1 MIAIDNSGLLTVCN
15 VCGAAGFAPA
25 VTYAYDSA
33 AHTIT
38 LTDAS
43 VFAAADGLAIV
54 QITITDGTGAQ
65 LTNKITVTATPK
77 VIDVSSL
84 DAFLGF
90 NINVMVVTTNRM
102 QGVLSQYHVGS
113 STPIAGSLRWSN
125 KTQG

>member
-1 MIAIDNSGLLTVCN
+1 MIAIGNSGLLTVCN
-15 VCGAAGFAPA
+15 VCGVAGFVPA
-25 VTYAYDSA
+25 VSYAYDSA

-43 VFAAADGLAIV
+43 AFAAGDGLAIV
-54 QITITDGTGAQ
+54 QITITDGTGAY

-77 VIDVSSL
+77 IIDVSTL
-84 DAFLGF
+84 DSFLGF

-102 QGVLSQYHVGS
+102 QGVLSQYQVGS
-113 STPIAGSLRWSN
+113 TTPVSGSLRWGN